1 MKKSDNTHSEHE
13 FLCLIHE
20 FIFGTTTAHLIL
32 DPPFIIKS
40 LEKISQTTLCKQKK
54 EFFENI
60 ITDYKTSVIEF
71 LDKNNYSHGEICL
84 TKKMLI
90 HFYSNFSYN
99 KVKKEQELIVLIH
112 RDL

>member
-40 LEKISQTTLCKQKK
+40 LEKIVKLLYVNKK
-54 EFFENI
+54 KI
-60 ITDYKTSVIEF
+60 F
-71 LDKNNYSHGEICL
+71 LKI
-84 TKKMLI
+84 
-90 HFYSNFSYN
+90 
-99 KVKKEQELIVLIH
+99 
-112 RDL
+112 

>member
-54 EFFENI
+54 DFFFVGS
-60 ITDYKTSVIEF
+60 TWYDF
-71 LDKNNYSHGEICL
+71 FQ
-84 TKKMLI
+84 KKI
-90 HFYSNFSYN
+90 FSYFSFSFF
-99 KVKKEQELIVLIH
+99 H
-112 RDL
+112 F